1 MRVMPD
7 PVVSVIMIFY
17 NAAPFLGEA
26 IASVRTQS
34 LVDWELLLVDDGSS
48 DGSSELAK
56 AFAAGDPECIR
67 YFEHDQHANLG
78 TAVSRDLAF
87 ANARGEFVS
96 KLDSDDV
103 YLTETALAEQLRILR
118 GSPEAAMAY
127 CPCERWHSWQADS
140 KKQDKRQVL
149 TFSDEL
155 VESPRMLVQML
166 KRPDEFPFSFIIRSD
181 AVRSVGGCASPIR
194 DYGEDFVL
202 FAKLMLRYPVYV
214 AAQSWYRHR
223 MHPQSITSRTSHR
236 EEREHFSR
244 LYLWLTQYIRTEKL
258 GDRVVRKALRAS
270 WLRPESWHR
279 RLLNTAMADLRWAGF
294 RLLGSVKRVLRHWQ
308 GLDPIRLEVS
318 PSRVVI
324 RSEPVICVV
333 EVIWAVGEGEAV
345 QVRYGAHDGPVFAA
359 TTGSGRQH
367 TGLWVTDRA
376 MFFLQ
381 DAAVADPARASA
393 TLAVARVRALARIGH

>member
-1 MRVMPD
+1 MRVMQD
-7 PVVSVIMIFY
+7 PVVSVVMIFY
-17 NAAPFLGEA
+17 NAAPFLAEA
-26 IASVRTQS
+26 IASVRAQS
-34 LVDWELLLVDDGSS
+34 FADWELLLVDDGSS
-48 DGSSELAK
+48 DGSSELAR
-56 AFAAGDPECIR
+56 AFAAADPQRVR
-67 YFEHDQHANLG
+67 YFEHDQHANRG

-87 ANARGEFVS
+87 ASARGEFVS

-103 YLTETALAEQLRILR
+103 YLTETALAEQVEILR
-118 GSPEAAMAY
+118 ANSNAAMAY
-127 CPCERWHSWQADS
+127 CPCERWHSWQVEGPGRDR
-140 KKQDKRQVL
+140 RQVL

-166 KRPDEFPFSFIIRSD
+166 KRPDEFPFSFIIRTE
-181 AVRSVGGCASPIR
+181 AVRRVGGCASPIR

-236 EEREHFSR
+236 KEREHFSS
-244 LYLWLTQYIRTEKL
+244 LYSWLTQYMRTERL
-258 GDRVVRKALRAS
+258 GDRVVSKTLRAS

-279 RLLNTAMADLRWAGF
+279 RLLNAAMADLRWARF
-294 RLLGSVKRVLRHWQ
+294 RLLASVKRVLRHWK
-308 GLDPIRLEVS
+308 GLDPIRLETS

-324 RSEPVICVV
+324 RSEPVICIV
-333 EVIWAVGEGEAV
+333 EVIWTVGEDEAV
-345 QVRYGAHDGPVFAA
+345 QIRYGAPDGPVFAA
-359 TTGSGRQH
+359 TTGPGRQH

-381 DAAVADPARASA
+381 DGAAVDPARASA
-393 TLAVARVRALARIGH
+393 TLAVARVRVLARLRG